1 MPASPSGSAQWQE
14 AVMEDWLHEAIRV
27 TATLIEAMALIV
39 VVIGTVEAFCT
50 GLWTVIDRSATSHA
64 RRYVWIRYG
73 RWLIAGLTF
82 QLAADIIATSASPN
96 WQDIGQLAAIAVVRT
111 FLNFFLE
118 RDLEDI
124 RARDAKV

>member
-1 MPASPSGSAQWQE
+1 ME
-14 AVMEDWLHEAIRV
+14 ELLHLTMKYAVL
-27 TATLIEAMALIV
+27 LIEAMAFIV
-39 VVIGTVEAFCT
+39 VVVGTVEAFCA
-50 GLWTVIDRSATSHA
+50 GLWTVFTRAVSGHDRRH
-64 RRYVWIRYG
+64 VWLRYG

-96 WQDIGQLAAIAVVRT
+96 WQDVGRLAAIAVVRT

-124 RARDAKV
+124 RERDVKA

>member
-1 MPASPSGSAQWQE
+1 M
-14 AVMEDWLHEAIRV
+14 MEEWLHLAV
-27 TATLIEAMALIV
+27 HVATMLIDTMALII

-50 GLWTVIDRSATSHA
+50 GLWTVLDRSASNHD
-64 RRYVWIRYG
+64 RRYVWLRYG

-96 WQDIGQLAAIAVVRT
+96 WQDIGQLSAIAVVRT

-124 RARDAKV
+124 RVRDSKA